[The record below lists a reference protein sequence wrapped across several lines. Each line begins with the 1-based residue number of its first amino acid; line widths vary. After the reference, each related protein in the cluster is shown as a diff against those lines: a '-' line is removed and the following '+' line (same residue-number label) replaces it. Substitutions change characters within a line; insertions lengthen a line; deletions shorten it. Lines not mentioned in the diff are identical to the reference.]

1 MSETQIDQAGLDQ
14 KKDSKKIPLVA
25 LIGLPNSGKSTLINK
40 IIGGNRAITDK
51 IAHTTRDLLY
61 GEDVWNDVKVRYVDT
76 GGLVPKPE
84 DKIQKMIQIKSWQA
98 VAEADLLLWVIDR
111 KQDPETISDT
121 IIQRVWKTGKPVF
134 VLINKIDDPNL
145 EKSIAEYA
153 KLAPDFFINVSASNG
168 YGLGD
173 LMDAVVNKLL
183 EMGFEKNTTSLAG
196 FEPFDEEVQ
205 KKGKRAKVVSRNP
218 DGTYTISYEDQTE
231 KQIGDIN
238 WDNGSQ
244 ITGVHEFPSLK
255 IKDWR
260 SKPIKIAMLG
270 RPNVGKSSLFNSI
283 VGRDVQIVTEIP
295 GTTLS
300 VNDTLFE
307 RILPKEKIEVKN
319 IVFDFWGVLF
329 FEDTASYTKYL
340 IEQNPDLE
348 PKQKQIKILLQEL
361 ILHARAENKEAIEE
375 WKINY
380 KHLTGLVHPDSD
392 VWGDFYT
399 VNPKLVKFI
408 KDNQDK
414 YNFYFLTNIN
424 DYRFKKCMEQD
435 FCKIFNGGIPSFEV
449 DLNKPDPAIFKLL
462 LKKFD
467 LKVSQT
473 VFFDDKIANIRIAQE
488 LGFETIHYHHSH
500 DHVFLTK
507 IQPLVEIK
515 NIILDFGGVVYDWSK
530 QSVIKQTANFIKAQK
545 KIGKKIYFLSNIK
558 EQSKEEFTTILQQK
572 YLGDFDGGIYDLE
585 VGVSKPDPEIYF
597 ELIDKYDLNPAE
609 SIFIDDKTENLST
622 AFDLGMKTILFDK
635 DKTDLNDEYE
645 QVVNPVRVF
654 NDPDNPIT
662 QSYLHLDTAGI
673 RKAGQRTLGV
683 ETFATYRTVKAVN
696 EADIVLVM
704 FDASQPLTHQ
714 DQVVAGIASESRKGL
729 VIILNKMDLLS
740 DEAREKFIADFHR
753 KFKFLKVDRVVW
765 VSAKQIRNLDMIWE
779 AVDEVVESRSKFID
793 PDEIRTLFNY
803 LMRKKPPQKMTD
815 KKKPVIYDLV
825 YTKQAPPTF
834 ELWVRFQETIHWSYT
849 RFLANILAAQFGFT
863 GGQVS
868 VKIVERKSMK
878 LSLDSK
884 DTKAN
889 NPNTGKKGSSKVKA
903 KVDLKRLGAK
913 KKELRTHTK
922 RY

>member
-1 MSETQIDQAGLDQ
+1 MSETQNDQVELDQ
-14 KKDSKKIPLVA
+14 KKVAKKIPLVA

-61 GEDVWNDVKVRYVDT
+61 GEDIWNDMKVRYVDT

-111 KQDPETISDT
+111 KQDPETISDS

-183 EMGFEKNTTSLAG
+183 EMGFDKNTTNLDG

-205 KKGKRAKVVSRNP
+205 KKGKRAKIVSRNP
-218 DGTYTISYEDQTE
+218 DGTYSITYEDQTE
-231 KQIGDIN
+231 KQVGDID

-244 ITGVHEFPSLK
+244 VTGVHEFPSLR

-307 RILPKEKIEVKN
+307 RTLPKEKIEVKN

-329 FEDTASYTKYL
+329 FEDTAGYTKYL

-361 ILHARAENKEAIEE
+361 VLLSRTENPGYAEWEA
-375 WKINY
+375 NF
-380 KHLTGLVHPDSD
+380 KHLTGLNHRGPD

-408 KDNQDK
+408 KDNQGK
-414 YNFYFLTNIN
+414 YNFYFITNIN
-424 DYRFKKCMEQD
+424 EYEFKKCITQD
-435 FCKIFNGGIPSFEV
+435 FLTLFSGGIPSFEV
-449 DLNKPDPAIFKLL
+449 NLSKPDPAIFKLL

-467 LKVSQT
+467 LKAGQT
-473 VFFDDKIANIRIAQE
+473 VFFDDKIANIRTAQE

-500 DHVFLTK
+500 DHAFLNK

-515 NIILDFGGVVYDWSK
+515 NLIFDFGGVIYDWSK
-530 QSVIKQTANFIKAQK
+530 KAVIKKTIDFIKSQK
-545 KIGKKIYFLSNIK
+545 KQGKKIYFLSNIL
-558 EQSKEEFTTILQQK
+558 EESKEEFITKLQVK
-572 YLGDFDGGIYDLE
+572 HLDNFDGGIYDLE

-609 SIFIDDKTENLST
+609 SIFIDDKTENLDT
-622 AFDLGMKTILFDK
+622 AFELGMKTILFDK
-635 DKTDLNDEYE
+635 EKTDLNEEYE
-645 QVVNPVRVF
+645 QIVNPIRIF
-654 NDPDNPIT
+654 NDPNNPIT
-662 QSYLHLDTAGI
+662 QSYLLLDTAGI

-714 DQVVAGIASESRKGL
+714 DQVVAGIASESRKGI

-740 DEAREKFIADFHR
+740 DEAREKFIGDFHR

-793 PDEIRTLFNY
+793 PNEIRTLFNY

-834 ELWVRFQETIHWSYT
+834 ELWVRFAETIHWSYT

-878 LSLDSK
+878 LSIDSK
-884 DTKAN
+884 ETKAN
-889 NPNTGKKGSSKVKA
+889 NPNTGKKGSSKVK
-903 KVDLKRLGAK
+903 VDLKRLGGK